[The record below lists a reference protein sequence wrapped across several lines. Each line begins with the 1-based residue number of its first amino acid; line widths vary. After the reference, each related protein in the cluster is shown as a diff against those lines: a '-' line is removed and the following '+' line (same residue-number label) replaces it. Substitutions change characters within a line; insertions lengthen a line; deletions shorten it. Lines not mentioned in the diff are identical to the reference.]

1 MNSSPTRKGDEAYE
15 LENAATVAGSR
26 IQSRGGDLEYT
37 AEEEAKI
44 IRKLD
49 YRLLPFL
56 LLLYTF
62 SVLDRSNLGMCCFV
76 LGKSEWHKMPPSLY
90 AAPNLA
96 YD

>member
-1 MNSSPTRKGDEAYE
+1 MTTSPPRKGEEAYE
-15 LENAATVAGSR
+15 LENAAITEGRTHEES
-26 IQSRGGDLEYT
+26 LEYT

-62 SVLDRSNLGMCCFV
+62 SVLDRSNLGMCCASMLCFW
-76 LGKSEWHKMPPSLY
+76 EKMG
-90 AAPNLA
+90 
-96 YD
+96 

>member
-1 MNSSPTRKGDEAYE
+1 MTTSPPRKGEEAYE
-15 LENAATVAGSR
+15 LENAAITEGSR
-26 IQSRGGDLEYT
+26 THEESLEYT

-62 SVLDRSNLGMCCFV
+62 SVLDRSNLGMCCVVLLFV
-76 LGKSEWHKMPPSLY
+76 
-90 AAPNLA
+90 
-96 YD
+96 

>member
-1 MNSSPTRKGDEAYE
+1 MTTDAARKQEAYE
-15 LENAATVAGSR
+15 LETLENAPTAEGYTGEV
-26 IQSRGGDLEYT
+26 EYT

-62 SVLDRSNLGMCCFV
+62 SVLDRSNLGVWCSSALCVSFSCQ
-76 LGKSEWHKMPPSLY
+76 KK
-90 AAPNLA
+90 NK
-96 YD
+96 